1 MPNKSLKWIYLVVLS
16 IIWGSSFILIKKGL
30 IGLSALQL
38 GALRILFS
46 ALLLL
51 VFGWRSL
58 KGIQKI
64 AWKWIGI
71 SAVLGTGVPVF
82 LFAFAE
88 TEIDSA
94 VVGIL
99 NSSVPL
105 LAFIFGIMLFGAK
118 FMKQQFLGVIIGL
131 IGSAALIYIGAQV
144 NEDQN
149 YWYASLVIFAAS
161 LYALN
166 VNIIKRYLQEVSAIA
181 IAAGNFVFLI
191 IPAILILILSDFFEL
206 PIVENEGVQKSIGFV
221 VLLSIFG
228 TAIAKVMFNK
238 LVQIS
243 NPVFA
248 SSVTYLMP
256 IISVMWGLVDGE
268 NFTIL
273 QFIATLLILTGVY
286 IGNTS
291 KAKAIKKNKSFEN

>member
-1 MPNKSLKWIYLVVLS
+1 MPNNSLKWIYLVVLS

-30 IGLSALQL
+30 VGLEPLQL

-46 ALLLL
+46 AFVLLL
-51 VFGWRSL
+51 FGWKSL
-58 KGIQKI
+58 KSINKL
-64 AWKWIGI
+64 AWKWIGV
-71 SAVLGTGVPVF
+71 SALLGTGIPLF

-105 LAFIFGIMLFGAK
+105 LAFVFGILLFGAK
-118 FMKQQFLGVIIGL
+118 FIKQQFIGVLLGL
-131 IGSAALIYIGAQV
+131 IGAGALIYIGAQI
-144 NEDQN
+144 NEEQN
-149 YWYASLVIFAAS
+149 YWYASLVIIASS

-166 VNIIKRYLQEVSAIA
+166 VNIIKRHLQDVSALA

-191 IPAILILILSDFFEL
+191 IPALIILFYSDFFDL
-206 PIVENEGVQKSIGFV
+206 PLATDTTIQQSIGYI

-256 IISVMWGLVDGE
+256 IISVTWGLLDGE
-268 NFTIL
+268 VFTSL
-273 QFIATLLILTGVY
+273 QVIATLIILTGVY
-286 IGNTS
+286 IGNTG
-291 KAKAIKKNKSFEN
+291 KRNT

>member
-1 MPNKSLKWIYLVVLS
+1 MPNNSLKWIYLVVLS

-30 IGLSALQL
+30 VGLEPLQL

-46 ALLLL
+46 AFVLLL
-51 VFGWRSL
+51 FGWKSL
-58 KGIQKI
+58 KSINKL
-64 AWKWIGI
+64 AWKWIGV
-71 SAVLGTGVPVF
+71 SALLGTGIPVF

-105 LAFIFGIMLFGAK
+105 IAFVFGILIFGAK
-118 FMKQQFLGVIIGL
+118 FIKQQFIGVILGL
-131 IGSAALIYIGAQV
+131 IGAGALIYIGAQI
-144 NEDQN
+144 NEEQN
-149 YWYASLVIFAAS
+149 YWYASLVIIASS

-166 VNIIKRYLQEVSAIA
+166 VNIIKRHLQDVSALA

-191 IPAILILILSDFFEL
+191 IPALIILFYSDFFDL
-206 PIVENEGVQKSIGFV
+206 PLTTDTTIQQSIGYI

-256 IISVMWGLVDGE
+256 IISVTWGLLDGE
-268 NFTIL
+268 AFTSL
-273 QFIATLLILTGVY
+273 QVIVTLIIFTGVY
-286 IGNTS
+286 IGNTG
-291 KAKAIKKNKSFEN
+291 KRNT

>member
-1 MPNKSLKWIYLVVLS
+1 MPDTSLKWIYLVVLS

-30 IGLSALQL
+30 IGLEPLQL

-46 ALLLL
+46 AGVLLL
-51 VFGWRSL
+51 FGWKSL
-58 KGIQKI
+58 KTIKSLE
-64 AWKWIGI
+64 WKWIGI
-71 SAVLGTGVPVF
+71 SALLGTGIPVF

-105 LAFIFGIMLFGAK
+105 LAFVFGILIFGATFI
-118 FMKQQFLGVIIGL
+118 KQQFIGVLLGLLGA
-131 IGSAALIYIGAQV
+131 GALIYIGAQI
-144 NEDQN
+144 NEGQN
-149 YWYASLVIFAAS
+149 YWYSLLVILAAS

-166 VNIIKRYLQEVSAIA
+166 VNIIKRHLQDVSALA
-181 IAAGNFVFLI
+181 IAAGNFVFLV
-191 IPAILILILSDFFEL
+191 IPALGILWYSDFFEL
-206 PIVENEGVQKSIGFV
+206 SVMTDVGLQESIGYI

-256 IISVMWGLVDGE
+256 IVSLGWGLLDGE
-268 NFTIL
+268 NFTTL
-273 QFIATLLILTGVY
+273 QFLATLVIIAGVY
-286 IGNTS
+286 IGNSS
-291 KAKAIKKNKSFEN
+291 KRKAT

>member
-1 MPNKSLKWIYLVVLS
+1 MPNNSLKWIYLVVLS

-30 IGLSALQL
+30 VGLEPLQL

-46 ALLLL
+46 AFVLLL
-51 VFGWRSL
+51 FGWKTL
-58 KGIQKI
+58 KTIKKLE
-64 AWKWIGI
+64 WKWIGI
-71 SAVLGTGVPVF
+71 SALLGTGIPVF

-105 LAFIFGIMLFGAK
+105 LAFIFGILLFGAK
-118 FMKQQFLGVIIGL
+118 FIKQQFIGVLLGL
-131 IGSAALIYIGAQV
+131 IGAGALIYIGSQI
-144 NEDQN
+144 NEEQN
-149 YWYASLVIFAAS
+149 YWYASLVIIASS

-166 VNIIKRYLQEVSAIA
+166 VNIIKRHLQEVSALA

-191 IPAILILILSDFFEL
+191 IPAVIILLYSDFFDL
-206 PIVENEGVQKSIGFV
+206 PLTTDTTIQQSIGYI

-256 IISVMWGLVDGE
+256 IISVTWGVLDGE
-268 NFTIL
+268 AFTSL
-273 QFIATLLILTGVY
+273 QVTATLIILAGVY
-286 IGNTS
+286 IGNTG
-291 KAKAIKKNKSFEN
+291 KNKA

>member
-1 MPNKSLKWIYLVVLS
+1 MPNNSLKWIYLVVLS

-30 IGLSALQL
+30 VGLEPLQL

-46 ALLLL
+46 AFVLLL
-51 VFGWRSL
+51 FGWKSL
-58 KGIQKI
+58 KSINKL
-64 AWKWIGI
+64 AWKWIGV
-71 SAVLGTGVPVF
+71 SALLGTGIPVF

-105 LAFIFGIMLFGAK
+105 LAFVFGILLFGAK
-118 FMKQQFLGVIIGL
+118 FIKQQFIGVLLGL
-131 IGSAALIYIGAQV
+131 IGAGALIYIGAQI
-144 NEDQN
+144 NEEQN
-149 YWYASLVIFAAS
+149 YWYASLVIIASS

-166 VNIIKRYLQEVSAIA
+166 VNIIKRHLQDVSALA

-191 IPAILILILSDFFEL
+191 IPALIILFYSDFFEL
-206 PIVENEGVQKSIGFV
+206 PLSTDTTIQQSIGYI

-256 IISVMWGLVDGE
+256 IISVTWGLLDGE
-268 NFTIL
+268 AFTSL
-273 QFIATLLILTGVY
+273 QVIATLIILTGVY
-286 IGNTS
+286 IGNTG
-291 KAKAIKKNKSFEN
+291 KRNT

>member
-1 MPNKSLKWIYLVVLS
+1 MPNTSLKWIYLVVLS

-30 IGLSALQL
+30 IGLEPLQL

-46 ALLLL
+46 AGVLLL
-51 VFGWRSL
+51 FGWKSL
-58 KGIQKI
+58 KTIKSLE
-64 AWKWIGI
+64 WKWIGI
-71 SAVLGTGVPVF
+71 SALLGTGIPVF

-105 LAFIFGIMLFGAK
+105 LAFVFGILLFGAT
-118 FMKQQFLGVIIGL
+118 FIKQQFIGVLIGL
-131 IGSAALIYIGAQV
+131 IGAGALIYVGSQI
-144 NEDQN
+144 NEGQN
-149 YWYASLVIFAAS
+149 YWYSLLVILAAS

-166 VNIIKRYLQEVSAIA
+166 VNIIKKYLQEVSALA
-181 IAAGNFVFLI
+181 IAAGNFVFLVV
-191 IPAILILILSDFFEL
+191 PALSILWYSDFFKL
-206 PIVENEGVQKSIGFV
+206 PVMTDSGLQESVGYI

-256 IISVMWGLVDGE
+256 IVSVSWGLLDGE
-268 NFTIL
+268 NFTTL
-273 QFIATLLILTGVY
+273 QFITTLVIITGVY
-286 IGNTS
+286 IGNSS
-291 KAKAIKKNKSFEN
+291 KKKTF

>member
-1 MPNKSLKWIYLVVLS
+1 MPNNSLKWIYLVVLS

-30 IGLSALQL
+30 VGLEPLQL

-46 ALLLL
+46 AFVLLL
-51 VFGWRSL
+51 FGWKTL
-58 KGIQKI
+58 KTIKKLE
-64 AWKWIGI
+64 WKWIGI
-71 SAVLGTGVPVF
+71 SALLGTGIPVF

-105 LAFIFGIMLFGAK
+105 LAFVFGILLFGAK
-118 FMKQQFLGVIIGL
+118 FIKQQFIGVLLGL
-131 IGSAALIYIGAQV
+131 IGAGALIYIGSQI
-144 NEDQN
+144 NEEQN
-149 YWYASLVIFAAS
+149 YWYASLVIIASS

-166 VNIIKRYLQEVSAIA
+166 VNIIKRHLQEVSALA

-191 IPAILILILSDFFEL
+191 IPAVIILFYSDFFDL
-206 PIVENEGVQKSIGFV
+206 PLTTDTTIQQSIGYI

-256 IISVMWGLVDGE
+256 IISVTWGVLDGE
-268 NFTIL
+268 AFTSL
-273 QFIATLLILTGVY
+273 QVTATLIILAGVY
-286 IGNTS
+286 IGNTG
-291 KAKAIKKNKSFEN
+291 KNKA

>member
-1 MPNKSLKWIYLVVLS
+1 MPNNSLKWIYLVVLS

-30 IGLSALQL
+30 VGLEPLQL

-46 ALLLL
+46 AFVLLL
-51 VFGWRSL
+51 FGCKSL
-58 KGIQKI
+58 KSINKL
-64 AWKWIGI
+64 AWKWIGV
-71 SAVLGTGVPVF
+71 SALLGTGIPVF

-105 LAFIFGIMLFGAK
+105 LAFVFGILLFGAK
-118 FMKQQFLGVIIGL
+118 FIKQQFIGVLLGL
-131 IGSAALIYIGAQV
+131 IGAGALIYIGAQI
-144 NEDQN
+144 NEEQN
-149 YWYASLVIFAAS
+149 YWYASLVIIASS

-166 VNIIKRYLQEVSAIA
+166 VNIIKRHLQDVSALA

-191 IPAILILILSDFFEL
+191 IPALIILFYSDFFEL
-206 PIVENEGVQKSIGFV
+206 PLSTDTTIQQSIGYI

-256 IISVMWGLVDGE
+256 IISVTWGLLDGE
-268 NFTIL
+268 AFTSL
-273 QFIATLLILTGVY
+273 QVIATLIILTGVY
-286 IGNTS
+286 IGNTG
-291 KAKAIKKNKSFEN
+291 KRKV

>member
-1 MPNKSLKWIYLVVLS
+1 MPNNSLKWIYLVVLS

-30 IGLSALQL
+30 VGLEPLQL

-46 ALLLL
+46 AFVLLL
-51 VFGWRSL
+51 FGWKTL
-58 KGIQKI
+58 KTIKKLE
-64 AWKWIGI
+64 WKWIGI
-71 SAVLGTGVPVF
+71 SALLGTGIPVF

-105 LAFIFGIMLFGAK
+105 LAFILGILLFGAK
-118 FMKQQFLGVIIGL
+118 FIKQQFIGVLLGL
-131 IGSAALIYIGAQV
+131 IGAGALIYIGSQI
-144 NEDQN
+144 NEEQN
-149 YWYASLVIFAAS
+149 YWYASLVIIASS

-166 VNIIKRYLQEVSAIA
+166 VNIIKRHLQEVSALA

-191 IPAILILILSDFFEL
+191 IPAVIILLYSDFFDL
-206 PIVENEGVQKSIGFV
+206 PLTTDTTIQQSIGYI

-256 IISVMWGLVDGE
+256 IISVTWGVLDGE
-268 NFTIL
+268 AFTSL
-273 QFIATLLILTGVY
+273 QVTATLIILAGVY
-286 IGNTS
+286 IGNTG
-291 KAKAIKKNKSFEN
+291 KNKA

>member
-1 MPNKSLKWIYLVVLS
+1 MPNNSLKWIYLVVLS

-30 IGLSALQL
+30 VGLEPLQL

-46 ALLLL
+46 AFVLLL
-51 VFGWRSL
+51 FGWKSL
-58 KGIQKI
+58 KSINKL
-64 AWKWIGI
+64 AWKWIGV
-71 SAVLGTGVPVF
+71 SALLGTGIPVF

-105 LAFIFGIMLFGAK
+105 LAFVFGILLFGAK
-118 FMKQQFLGVIIGL
+118 FIKQQFIGVLLGL
-131 IGSAALIYIGAQV
+131 IGAGALIYIGAQI
-144 NEDQN
+144 NEEQN
-149 YWYASLVIFAAS
+149 YWYASLVIIASS

-166 VNIIKRYLQEVSAIA
+166 VNIIKRHLQDVSALA

-191 IPAILILILSDFFEL
+191 IPALIILFYSDFFEL
-206 PIVENEGVQKSIGFV
+206 PLSTDTTIQQSIGYI

-256 IISVMWGLVDGE
+256 IISVTWGLLDGE
-268 NFTIL
+268 AFTSL
-273 QFIATLLILTGVY
+273 QVIATLIILTGVY
-286 IGNTS
+286 IGNTG
-291 KAKAIKKNKSFEN
+291 KRKT

>member
-1 MPNKSLKWIYLVVLS
+1 MYLVILS

-30 IGLSALQL
+30 VGLEPLQL

-46 ALLLL
+46 AFILLL
-51 VFGWRSL
+51 FGWKSL
-58 KGIQKI
+58 KTIKKVE
-64 AWKWIGI
+64 WKWIG
-71 SAVLGTGVPVF
+71 VTGLLGTGIPVF

-105 LAFIFGIMLFGAK
+105 LAFIIGILLFGAK
-118 FMKQQFLGVIIGL
+118 FIKQQFIGVLLGLVGA
-131 IGSAALIYIGAQV
+131 GALIYIGSQI
-144 NEDQN
+144 NEEQN
-149 YWYASLVIFAAS
+149 YWYASLVIIAS
-161 LYALN
+161 SFYALN
-166 VNIIKRYLQEVSAIA
+166 VNIIKRHLQEVSAIA
-181 IAAGNFVFLI
+181 IAAGNFIFLI
-191 IPAILILILSDFFEL
+191 IPALIILFYSDFFEL
-206 PIVENEGVQKSIGFV
+206 PITTDSTIQQSIGYI

-256 IISVMWGLVDGE
+256 IISVAWGLLDGE
-268 NFTIL
+268 AFTLL
-273 QFIATLLILTGVY
+273 QVFATLIILAGVY
-286 IGNTS
+286 IGNTRRNRVPESS
-291 KAKAIKKNKSFEN
+291 K

>member
-1 MPNKSLKWIYLVVLS
+1 MPNQSVKWIYLIVLS

-30 IGLSALQL
+30 LGLEPLQL

-46 ALLLL
+46 AVLLLL
-51 VFGWRSL
+51 FGWRSL
-58 KGIQKI
+58 KSIQKT

-71 SAVLGTGVPVF
+71 SAILGTGIPVF

-88 TEIDSA
+88 TEIDSS

-105 LAFIFGIMLFGAK
+105 LAFVFGIMLFGAK
-118 FMKQQFLGVIIGL
+118 FIKQQFLGVIIGL

-166 VNIIKRYLQEVSAIA
+166 VNIIKRHLQEVSAIA
-181 IAAGNFVFLI
+181 IAAGNFIFLI
-191 IPAILILILSDFFEL
+191 VPAILILLFSDFFDL
-206 PIVENEGVQKSIGFV
+206 PIGDNQELQQSIGFV
-221 VLLSIFG
+221 IVLSIFG

-248 SSVTYLMP
+248 SSVTYFMP
-256 IISVMWGLVDGE
+256 IISVMWGLVDEE

-273 QFIATLLILTGVY
+273 QFLATLLILTGVY

-291 KAKAIKKNKSFEN
+291 KAKTLKNQ

>member
-1 MPNKSLKWIYLVVLS
+1 MPNNSLKWIYLVVLS

-30 IGLSALQL
+30 VGLEPLQL

-46 ALLLL
+46 AFVLLL
-51 VFGWRSL
+51 FGWKSL
-58 KGIQKI
+58 KSINKL
-64 AWKWIGI
+64 AWKWIGV
-71 SAVLGTGVPVF
+71 SALLGTGIPVF

-105 LAFIFGIMLFGAK
+105 LAFVFGILLFGAK
-118 FMKQQFLGVIIGL
+118 FIKQQFIGVLLGL
-131 IGSAALIYIGAQV
+131 IGAGALIYIGAQI
-144 NEDQN
+144 NEEQN
-149 YWYASLVIFAAS
+149 YWYASLVIIASS

-166 VNIIKRYLQEVSAIA
+166 VNIIKRHLQDVSALA

-191 IPAILILILSDFFEL
+191 IPALIILFYSDFFEL
-206 PIVENEGVQKSIGFV
+206 PLTTDTTIQQSIGYI

-256 IISVMWGLVDGE
+256 IISVTWGLLDGE
-268 NFTIL
+268 AFTSL
-273 QFIATLLILTGVY
+273 QVIATLIILTGVY
-286 IGNTS
+286 IGNTG
-291 KAKAIKKNKSFEN
+291 KRKV

>member
-1 MPNKSLKWIYLVVLS
+1 MPNNSLKWIYLVVLS

-30 IGLSALQL
+30 VGLEPLQL

-46 ALLLL
+46 AFVLLL
-51 VFGWRSL
+51 FGWKSL
-58 KGIQKI
+58 KSINKL
-64 AWKWIGI
+64 AWKWIGV
-71 SAVLGTGVPVF
+71 SALLGTGIPVF

-105 LAFIFGIMLFGAK
+105 LAFVFGILIFGAK
-118 FMKQQFLGVIIGL
+118 FIKQQFIGVLLGL
-131 IGSAALIYIGAQV
+131 IGAGALIYIGAQI
-144 NEDQN
+144 NEEQN
-149 YWYASLVIFAAS
+149 YWYASLVIIASS

-166 VNIIKRYLQEVSAIA
+166 VNIIKRHLQDVSALA

-191 IPAILILILSDFFEL
+191 IPALIILFYSDFFDL
-206 PIVENEGVQKSIGFV
+206 PLTTDTTIQLSIGYI

-256 IISVMWGLVDGE
+256 IISVTWGLLDGE
-268 NFTIL
+268 AFTSL
-273 QFIATLLILTGVY
+273 QVIATLIILTGVY
-286 IGNTS
+286 IGNTG
-291 KAKAIKKNKSFEN
+291 KRNT

>member
-1 MPNKSLKWIYLVVLS
+1 MPNNSLKWIYLVVLS

-30 IGLSALQL
+30 VGLEPLQL

-46 ALLLL
+46 AFVLLL
-51 VFGWRSL
+51 FGWKTL
-58 KGIQKI
+58 KTIKKLE
-64 AWKWIGI
+64 WKWIGI
-71 SAVLGTGVPVF
+71 SALLGTGIPVF

-105 LAFIFGIMLFGAK
+105 LAFIFGILLFGAK
-118 FMKQQFLGVIIGL
+118 FIKQQFIGVLLGL
-131 IGSAALIYIGAQV
+131 IGAGALIYIGSQI
-144 NEDQN
+144 NEEQN
-149 YWYASLVIFAAS
+149 YWYASLVIIASS

-166 VNIIKRYLQEVSAIA
+166 VNIIKRHLQEVSALA

-191 IPAILILILSDFFEL
+191 IPAVIILFYSDFFDL
-206 PIVENEGVQKSIGFV
+206 PLTTDTTIQQSIGYI

-256 IISVMWGLVDGE
+256 IISVTWGVLDGE
-268 NFTIL
+268 AFTSL
-273 QFIATLLILTGVY
+273 QVTATLIILAGVY
-286 IGNTS
+286 IGNTG
-291 KAKAIKKNKSFEN
+291 KNKA

>member
-1 MPNKSLKWIYLVVLS
+1 MPNNSLKWIYLVVLS

-30 IGLSALQL
+30 VGLEPLQL

-46 ALLLL
+46 AFVLLL
-51 VFGWRSL
+51 FGWKSL
-58 KGIQKI
+58 KSINKL
-64 AWKWIGI
+64 AWKWIGV
-71 SAVLGTGVPVF
+71 SALLGTGIPVF

-105 LAFIFGIMLFGAK
+105 LAFVFGILLFGAK
-118 FMKQQFLGVIIGL
+118 FIKQQFIGVLLGL
-131 IGSAALIYIGAQV
+131 IGAGALIYIGAQI
-144 NEDQN
+144 NEEQN
-149 YWYASLVIFAAS
+149 YWYASLVIIASS

-166 VNIIKRYLQEVSAIA
+166 VNIIKRHLQDVSALA

-191 IPAILILILSDFFEL
+191 IPALIILFYSDFFEL
-206 PIVENEGVQKSIGFV
+206 PLSTDTTIQQSIGYI

-256 IISVMWGLVDGE
+256 IISVTWGLLDGE
-268 NFTIL
+268 AFTSL
-273 QFIATLLILTGVY
+273 QVIATLIILTGVY
-286 IGNTS
+286 IGNTG
-291 KAKAIKKNKSFEN
+291 KRKV